1 MTNYVFSIVT
11 PSKYGHIMLCM
22 LRNSHITKKYSIKFK
37 DTDRAKS
44 LRKSYTPFLNL
55 AIKVL

>member
-22 LRNSHITKKYSIKFK
+22 LRNSQITKYSIKFK